1 MRTTA
6 PCSRVAALVALMPLM
21 LPSPFYFRIAA
32 LVFIFALAVLGLNLL
47 MGFAGQV
54 SLGHAG
60 FFGIGAYAV
69 AVAPT
74 HWGVPS
80 WAALIGGAAAAG
92 ALAYVVGRPI
102 LQLRGHYLAVAT
114 LGMGLLIAMVFTNEA
129 RLTGGPDGMPV
140 PRLDLFGWRVRG
152 SVTWYWVSGVTL
164 VVGAWLATNLIAS
177 PTGRA
182 FRAIHDSETAASV
195 LGIDLARYKLT
206 AFVLSAVYAAVAG
219 SYLALFD
226 GLVTPATA
234 GFLRSIEF
242 VTMAVLGGLGSIL
255 GSIVGAALLTVLPQ
269 VLTVFHDYEHIVL
282 GLIMIVFMIFLRAG
296 IVPSLAT
303 ILSGGRDDRDRVRAS
318 WRRWLRLPSPCERSR
333 AVGRG
338 RGWGALSLYR
348 ILPPPGPPRS
358 LCPDGAQR
366 RSGCSD
372 HPPHRFAGGGIMT
385 VLAVHDVGIEFGGL
399 TALDGV
405 SLAVERGEIFAIIGP
420 NGAGKTTL
428 FNIVSGLY
436 RPKRGRIVLGGED
449 VTGEPPHRLAAKG
462 LSRTFQNLQVFMR
475 MTAAEN
481 VMVGPAPA

>member
-1 MRTTA
+1 MPALLRSHGNVA
-6 PCSRVAALVALMPLM
+6 AVAALVALLPLV

-69 AVAPT
+69 AVGPT

-80 WAALIGGAAAAG
+80 WAALPAGAVAAG
-92 ALAYVVGRPI
+92 LLAYLVGRPI
-102 LQLRGHYLAVAT
+102 LRLRGHYLAVAT

-164 VVGAWLATNLIAS
+164 VVGVWLATNLIGS

-195 LGIDLARYKLT
+195 LGIDLARYKLM

-219 SYLALFD
+219 AYLALFD

-255 GSIVGAALLTVLPQ
+255 GSLVGAAVLVVLPQ
-269 VLTVFHDYEHIVL
+269 LLTVFHDYEHVAL
-282 GLIMIVFMIFLRAG
+282 GVIMIVFMIFLRAG
-296 IVPSLAT
+296 IVPSLGSL
-303 ILSGGRDDRDRVRAS
+303 IVR
-318 WRRWLRLPSPCERSR
+318 
-333 AVGRG
+333 
-338 RGWGALSLYR
+338 
-348 ILPPPGPPRS
+348 
-358 LCPDGAQR
+358 
-366 RSGCSD
+366 
-372 HPPHRFAGGGIMT
+372 
-385 VLAVHDVGIEFGGL
+385 
-399 TALDGV
+399 
-405 SLAVERGEIFAIIGP
+405 
-420 NGAGKTTL
+420 
-428 FNIVSGLY
+428 
-436 RPKRGRIVLGGED
+436 RP
-449 VTGEPPHRLAAKG
+449 A
-462 LSRTFQNLQVFMR
+462 
-475 MTAAEN
+475 
-481 VMVGPAPA
+481 